1 MDLKINAEY
10 EGENNP
16 IWDIKVKNGIA
27 PIIYGEEENVQ
38 TATLACFLEKTSI
51 PQLPDMGVPWTDYLT
66 SQISF
71 GELDAEVRQSI
82 DNCGKSG
89 FRPDYIVDGEHLTLT
104 VVKEI

>member
-38 TATLACFLEKTSI
+38 TATLACFLVFTSSSRHSCYSAKAHQMQK
-51 PQLPDMGVPWTDYLT
+51 QLHNTD
-66 SQISF
+66 
-71 GELDAEVRQSI
+71 
-82 DNCGKSG
+82 
-89 FRPDYIVDGEHLTLT
+89 
-104 VVKEI
+104 